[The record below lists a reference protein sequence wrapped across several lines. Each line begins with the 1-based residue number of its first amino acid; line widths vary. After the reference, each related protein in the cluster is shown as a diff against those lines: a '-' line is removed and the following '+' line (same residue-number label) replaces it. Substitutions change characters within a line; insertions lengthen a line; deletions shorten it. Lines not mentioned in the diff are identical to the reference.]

1 MFIPHYVTCHLSHM
15 GFCTNLLKGTLEKFD
30 KVVEIVGGVSVING
44 LTSSILFILYYI
56 IFIWCSGCFEV
67 VGCNVVLFSVSWL
80 LGLLASRSPGF
91 SWLLWL
97 WPKWLYPTYST
108 VLYCTHSPTVYKLW
122 SYTTTNTQYYVLLI
136 TVCFA
141 LHCSHCTALHFTI
154 LAYTTVLYT
163 IL

>member
-44 LTSSILFILYYI
+44 LTLSILFILYYI

-80 LGLLASRSPGF
+80 LGLLAFPGYYGCGQ
-91 SWLLWL
+91 SGYTLL
-97 WPKWLYPTYST
+97 TQ
-108 VLYCTHSPTVYKLW
+108 LYCTLLTPLQ
-122 SYTTTNTQYYVLLI
+122 YTN
-136 TVCFA
+136 
-141 LHCSHCTALHFTI
+141 CSHTLQPI
-154 LAYTTVLYT
+154 LNTMYC
-163 IL
+163 